1 MSEPTNTDPGN
12 GLEQLPMFPEIT
24 NPIAPDSIDY
34 SENPGGVIIDQYET
48 AYPPVSQEEGEII
61 L

>member
-12 GLEQLPMFPEIT
+12 GQEQLPMFPE
-24 NPIAPDSIDY
+24 PILPVAPIDY
-34 SENPGGVIIDQYET
+34 SESPGGVIIDQYET